1 MGALIGAF
9 PSGAT
14 LQDEWITEE
23 ITTSKTWTVPAGVT
37 EIRVMLF
44 GGGGG
49 GFSNDYNRG
58 GGGGSGYLAKGEFEV
73 IPGSEY
79 VITIGAGGAAG
90 SDGGKTSF
98 GDLLSTNGG
107 QSGSGSAGG
116 DGFAGGG
123 GGAEIKDQARHEGDF
138 GRGQVGGGGNGGAS
152 GDDTNRSGVSTLTA
166 KGGSGDY
173 KSGFSYQSGGGGGG
187 MNGGDGG
194 NGDGARGGGGGG
206 YGPRQIC
213 QYGGKGYGAGGLGGF
228 EGAKGIC
235 IIKYNRP

>member
-1 MGALIGAF
+1 MLINAF
-9 PSGAT
+9 PQGQAGE
-14 LQDEWITEE
+14 QEYITEE
-23 ITTSKTWTVPAGVT
+23 ITTSRTWTVPAGVT
-37 EIRVMLF
+37 RIEVMLF

-49 GFSNDYNRG
+49 GFSTDYSREG

-73 IPGSEY
+73 IPGSKY

-98 GDLLSTNGG
+98 GDLLSTNGC
-107 QSGSGSAGG
+107 QSGGSAGG

-166 KGGSGDY
+166 KGGSGGY
-173 KSGFSYQSGGGGGG
+173 KSGFH
-187 MNGGDGG
+187 
-194 NGDGARGGGGGG
+194 
-206 YGPRQIC
+206 
-213 QYGGKGYGAGGLGGF
+213 
-228 EGAKGIC
+228 
-235 IIKYNRP
+235 IKVEAVVVA